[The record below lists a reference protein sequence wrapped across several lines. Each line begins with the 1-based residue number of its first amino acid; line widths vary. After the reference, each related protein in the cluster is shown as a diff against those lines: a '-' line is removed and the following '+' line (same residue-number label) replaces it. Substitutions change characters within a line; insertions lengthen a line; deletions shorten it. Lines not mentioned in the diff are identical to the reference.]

1 MKAGALL
8 FSLGYIIGFTLVA
21 ALLAAFAQYLFKRSI
36 KEFHLDRKG
45 ILSVFHSREVL
56 LAIIIYIIALAVY
69 LQALRY
75 GALSFVYPIFASV
88 FVFVMIISK
97 YKLKEP
103 VGMARIAGTLLIILG
118 IALTAFTF

>member
-1 MKAGALL
+1 MVLL
-8 FSLGYIIGFTLVA
+8 LGLAYIISFTLISA
-21 ALLAAFAQYLFKRSI
+21 MLAAFAQYLFKRSI

-45 ILSVFHSREVL
+45 IISVFENREVL

-75 GALSFVYPIFASV
+75 GELSFVYPIFASV

-103 VGMARIAGTLLIILG
+103 VGIARIAGTLLIILG
-118 IALTAFTF
+118 IALTALTF

>member
-1 MKAGALL
+1 M
-8 FSLGYIIGFTLVA
+8 LGLAYIISFTLISA
-21 ALLAAFAQYLFKRSI
+21 MLAAFAQYLFKRSI

-45 ILSVFHSREVL
+45 IISVFENREVL

-75 GALSFVYPIFASV
+75 GELSFVYPIFASV

-103 VGMARIAGTLLIILG
+103 VGIARIAGTLLIILG
-118 IALTAFTF
+118 IALTALTF